1 MSHNHHIEFQEYDL
15 NVFYAEEYDDEQGYY
30 WSEQLT
36 IQPSKYV
43 AYSDG
48 RVDRR
53 YLESFKLSLAE
64 TRAIA
69 PDFPME
75 EWGSDFFI
83 SLEAFKEHCKAL
95 PGRVNQILDTL
106 PDIDQVKLNEEDSYT
121 EVKWLDVLFV

>member
-53 YLESFKLSLAE
+53 YLESFKLSLEE

-69 PDFPME
+69 PDFPMD

-83 SLEAFKEHCKAL
+83 GLEAFKETCKTL

-106 PDIDQVKLNEEDSYT
+106 PDLDQVKLNEEDSYT
-121 EVKWLDVLFV
+121 EVKWLNVLFT

>member
-15 NVFYAEEYDDEQGYY
+15 NVFYAEEYDDENGYY
-30 WSEQLT
+30 WSDVLT

-48 RVDRR
+48 MVDRR

-69 PDFPME
+69 PDFE
-75 EWGSDFFI
+75 EYGSDFFI
-83 SLEAFKEHCKAL
+83 SLKYFKEQCKAL

-106 PDIDQVKLNEEDSYT
+106 PDIDLVQIDNENYSELQ
-121 EVKWLDVLFV
+121 WLDTLFV

>member
-1 MSHNHHIEFQEYDL
+1 MSHNHHVQVSEYDL
-15 NVFYAEEYDDEQGYY
+15 NVFYAEDYNDEQGYY
-30 WSEQLT
+30 FEDVFT

-48 RVDRR
+48 MVNRR

-69 PDFPME
+69 PDFPAE

-83 SLEAFKEHCKAL
+83 SLEAFKEHCKTL

-106 PDIDQVKLNEEDSYT
+106 PDIDLVKIDNDDFT
-121 EVKWLDVLFV
+121 DVRWLDVLFV